1 MSLHYLIYII
11 KIFSFDK
18 IQMRWIRH
26 NSVGK
31 QKLNNNNKKKN
42 QKKLNRKNILQGVS
56 STTIYSKL
64 PIIIFP
70 AKILRNSRI
79 TQTRTKKIMLGISV
93 I

>member
-31 QKLNNNNKKKN
+31 QKLNNNNKKKPEKIK
-42 QKKLNRKNILQGVS
+42 QKKYFAGSFKYYYLLKIANNYL
-56 STTIYSKL
+56 SKE
-64 PIIIFP
+64 
-70 AKILRNSRI
+70 N
-79 TQTRTKKIMLGISV
+79 TKKLKNKTN
-93 I
+93 